1 MKAHILF
8 KLTTRSRPIKA
19 KASIDNIIEKCNSND
34 YTILVSID
42 EDDETMKNFD
52 YKDDNVYIVRGKSK
66 NKIDAINRDMN
77 IFTHWDILIN
87 TSDDMVFNVKGF
99 DEIIRQDFNGYYD
112 QVLHYSDGFQKA
124 NIMTMSIMGIDY
136 YNRFKYIYHPSYES
150 LWCDAEATEV
160 AWMLNKYK
168 YMGDLKQLFTH
179 MHPAWN
185 MSEYD
190 QQYMKTEAH
199 EVNEK
204 DLKTFI
210 QRRNKNYN
218 IQDHFIINKP
228 TKFHV

>member
-185 MSEYD
+185 MAQYD

-210 QRRNKNYN
+210 QRRNKNYD
-218 IQDHFIINKP
+218 IPDHFIINKP

>member
-1 MKAHILF
+1 VKAHILF

-52 YKDDNVYIVRGKSK
+52 YKDDNVYIIRGKSK

-150 LWCDAEATEV
+150 LWCDVEATEV

-185 MSEYD
+185 MAQYD
-190 QQYMKTEAH
+190 QQYIKTEAH
-199 EVNEK
+199 EVKEK

-210 QRRNKNYN
+210 QRRSKNYN
-218 IQDHFIINKP
+218 IQDHFIINKL